1 MEHGHQRL
9 EHYYYNYNC
18 YPETFTGGQNTL
30 SQVAQCTIFVMWG
43 GGGVTFIEAICFL
56 FCLVFW
62 VVFFFKLQGKKKIN
76 KLHINLLLFFPTGKK
91 RLTFPHFSVRSFSFY
106 SSHYLFNTLFL
117 SEVPRSSSWFHISV
131 SALFSRLK
139 GFKGHHTTEH
149 QTMKRSKETNRN
161 LTWLR
166 GPCLLGSSTHWK
178 TH

>member
-18 YPETFTGGQNTL
+18 YPRDFHRRPKHVVT
-30 SQVAQCTIFVMWG
+30 SCTVHYICDVG
-43 GGGVTFIEAICFL
+43 RRGRCFL
-56 FCLVFW
+56 FCLVF
-62 VVFFFKLQGKKKIN
+62 FSKLQGKKKIN
-76 KLHINLLLFFPTGKK
+76 KLHINLLLFFPTGRK

-117 SEVPRSSSWFHISV
+117 SEAPRSSSWFHISV

-161 LTWLR
+161 QTKWLR

>member
-1 MEHGHQRL
+1 MDIRGWNTTTTTTTATQRL
-9 EHYYYNYNC
+9 SQAAKTRC
-18 YPETFTGGQNTL
+18 YKLHSALYLWCGEEGASRL
-30 SQVAQCTIFVMWG
+30 SRRYVSYFVWFFG
-43 GGGVTFIEAICFL
+43 LLFFL
-56 FCLVFW
+56 SS
-62 VVFFFKLQGKKKIN
+62 KAKKKIN

-91 RLTFPHFSVRSFSFY
+91 RLTFPHFSVRSFSFH

-131 SALFSRLK
+131 STLFSRLK